1 MTYFAFLALF
11 LGIPMLLLSAIT
23 LYDYRRGRWMPSAFR
38 TWTPWKVI
46 LGLCVVAFI
55 YTTPWDN
62 YLVATGVWFYDP
74 ELVTGMVIG
83 WVPIEE
89 YTFFIL
95 LPIFTSLWTLL
106 LMRYMPVNPQRA
118 DWSTSHRARC
128 GWTLAFFVLWVASVV
143 VLVLTFVDPAWK
155 PFTYMSLILVWALI
169 PIMIQTFFGADILL
183 RHWRIVTLSIVTSTL
198 YLSATDAVAI
208 TAGTWTIEPSQSLP
222 ILLGG
227 VLPIEEFTFFLI
239 VNVLVVLGLTLVL
252 SEGSYQRLHD
262 LESSRVFAL
271 AARGLK
277 ALVPPPSSH
286 TRGVLKP

>member
-23 LYDYRRGRWMPSAFR
+23 IYDYRRGHWMPAPLR
-38 TWTPWKVI
+38 TWAPWKVI

-74 ELVTGMVIG
+74 DLVTGIVIG

-106 LMRYMPVNPQRA
+106 LMRYMRLNPQRA
-118 DWSTSHRARC
+118 EWSNSHRARY
-128 GWTLAFFVLWVASVV
+128 GWTAAIFVLWVISVV

-155 PFTYMSLILVWALI
+155 QVTYMSLILAWALI

-183 RHWRIVTLSIVTSTL
+183 RHWRVVLLAIVTSTI
-198 YLSATDAVAI
+198 YLSATDAIAI
-208 TAGTWTIEPSQSLP
+208 LEGTWTIEPTQSLP
-222 ILLGG
+222 ILIGG

-239 VNVLVVLGLTLVL
+239 VNILVVLGLTLVL
-252 SEGSYQRLHD
+252 SEESYQRLHE
-262 LESSRVFAL
+262 LESARGFAL
-271 AARGLK
+271 VARGLR
-277 ALVPPPSSH
+277 ALIPPPPSY
-286 TRGVLKP
+286 TQGALEQ